1 MEESIVMVDEDMAHA
16 VSYGRAVERS
26 RAVFAQTDYAIIK
39 EALLFYAQHNGQ
51 ITEAETSAVSNLVH
65 RLGRVS

>member
-1 MEESIVMVDEDMAHA
+1 MIDEDMAHA

-26 RAVFAQTDYAIIK
+26 RAVFAQADYTLIK
-39 EALLFYAQHNGQ
+39 DALLFYAQHNGQ

-65 RLGRVS
+65 RLGRVSK